1 MDISIIISGNLTGFS
16 RFYASANAND
26 IYNEAKFDFDYRNFL
41 TFINAGEKAY
51 AISFSPK
58 VIAVSLITRIL
69 DSFRRPGILVV
80 TALVPRYQL
89 VSGTLNA
96 QDKSA
101 IYRLLNEINDKFY
114 EKNFLNGM
122 VNQNP
127 AVLMQDYYSDIL
139 RNYAL
144 VSDRM
149 QKAINTT
156 IEVNAPNKRIG
167 YVSTS
172 EKDMPKY
179 LSSLMRKSY
188 NGYHHVFFA
197 DKAPTNI
204 DEPAEEIVTYR
215 ARVENG
221 NRNVPGEVRLTDKIP
236 TVVPEQGE
244 KPLSNTNFTYGQVL
258 NGEAGSDI
266 IATIENDTI
275 VLSFRFPKE
284 EKTIYFKF
292 FDGAN
297 ELPIPLI
304 RPILVESNGT
314 LMPISTDSF
323 TFYGKEI
330 YGRKT
335 IKSGNPE
342 YTVDSSTSVIDLQRY
357 NNGATINVYVSKG
370 WTWTFDP
377 KINNRPTSIKPI
389 SITLVNKYTG
399 EKKYIARVTGYASER
414 LSGTPQEWEMQVES
428 DYYKSAT
435 FPAIG
440 PYRLEPKP
448 QPTPASHGGSHGGN
462 GTNVQRGGT
471 STRTAGNSG
480 QQFKLSGGQNDTA
493 KEQARIEAEK
503 KKRYIQIGIY
513 AVVAIICC
521 IGGWWAYT
529 KINPTKPDDPTPD
542 NNPIIAKETSAT
554 KNVEFRFIDCNGKE
568 VTESTLEQL
577 SISLEPMSIVEETSG
592 VKSYNLTYDTEAD
605 PAHTITIHVSYKD
618 VNMLRD
624 RFENSMIIHSLSDVV
639 DIPLSVSISDIN
651 LYNQIIKGVNP
662 TDYPKYHKQIEDIIK
677 NRNENY
683 GFLLAKAI
691 KPYEPKESDNNN
703 PKVDNNPKTD
713 NTKTDPS
720 TSTSDIPTELD
731 AVWLAMQDLNRMKGE
746 KYSSNAAKKR
756 IASLKSVLYKIG
768 KGQRPNSSEG
778 LGSEQKKIVDDLM
791 QLKDDIDGLPET
803 TEPQQNRKLELQIK
817 YKEFLQKG
825 DSNGKISL
833 STANA
838 ALSLRGKVTSAQKA
852 KN

>member
-16 RFYASANAND
+16 RFYASPNAND
-26 IYNEAKFDFDYRNFL
+26 IYNDAKFDFDYRNFL

-80 TALVPRYQL
+80 TALIPRYQL
-89 VSGTLNA
+89 VSGNLNA

-114 EKNFLNGM
+114 EKNFMNGM

-156 IEVNAPNKRIG
+156 IEVNSPNKRIG
-167 YVSTS
+167 YISTS
-172 EKDMPKY
+172 EKDMPEY

-204 DEPAEEIVTYR
+204 DEPAKEIVTYR
-215 ARVENG
+215 ARIENG

-244 KPLSNTNFTYGQVL
+244 RPLSNTNFTYDQVL
-258 NGEAGSDI
+258 KGEAGSDI

-314 LMPISTDSF
+314 SMPISTDSF

-335 IKSGNPE
+335 IKSGNSE
-342 YTVDSSTSVIDLQRY
+342 YTVDSSSSVIDLQRY

-370 WTWTFDP
+370 WIWNFSP
-377 KINNRPTSIKPI
+377 SINNRPATIKPI
-389 SITLVNKYTG
+389 DITLINKYTG
-399 EKKYIARVTGYASER
+399 EQKRLSHITGATSER
-414 LSGTPQEWEMQVES
+414 LSGTPQEWEMRIDS
-428 DYYKSAT
+428 DYYESICVPAT
-435 FPAIG
+435 A
-440 PYRLEPKP
+440 PYRLNIKR
-448 QPTPASHGGSHGGN
+448 QPTPSNHGGGNGGHGGN
-462 GTNVQRGGT
+462 VQRNGEGT
-471 STRTAGNSG
+471 RSQSHSSSNQGLKFTNG
-480 QQFKLSGGQNDTA
+480 QSNEA
-493 KEQARIEAEK
+493 KDAARLKEEQ
-503 KKRYIQIGIY
+503 KKRYIQYGIY

-521 IGGWWAYT
+521 IGGWWGYT
-529 KINPTKPDDPTPD
+529 KLNPTKPDDPTPD
-542 NNPIIAKETSAT
+542 NPVIATETSAT
-554 KNVEFRFIDCNGKE
+554 KNVFIKFIDFDGDPLNETTVKKLSVTFEPSSIVSKSDDGYAITYDTTANPPYKVKVNISFQDISMLKKGFQNIFEIQNLEDVVEIPLSVKTSDIKVFDQLEAGVNAKDYDDYHKKINGEGGIVDRNYEYGILLNNKLGPKPEAKPKKE
-568 VTESTLEQL
+568 ETPEKIVKKETN
-577 SISLEPMSIVEETSG
+577 VEETS
-592 VKSYNLTYDTEAD
+592 K
-605 PAHTITIHVSYKD
+605 
-618 VNMLRD
+618 
-624 RFENSMIIHSLSDVV
+624 
-639 DIPLSVSISDIN
+639 
-651 LYNQIIKGVNP
+651 
-662 TDYPKYHKQIEDIIK
+662 
-677 NRNENY
+677 
-683 GFLLAKAI
+683 
-691 KPYEPKESDNNN
+691 
-703 PKVDNNPKTD
+703 
-713 NTKTDPS
+713 
-720 TSTSDIPTELD
+720 SDIPSDLD
-731 AVWLAMQDLNRMKGE
+731 EIWLTIEHLNGKKGDQYKSHNAQARITTLKSILAGFKRGKIPVNDNNLSTDQARIVRDLISMKSKIENSNNADLKE
-746 KYSSNAAKKR
+746 KFYKQLANKK
-756 IASLKSVLYKIG
+756 SLKQVEDITKS
-768 KGQRPNSSEG
+768 
-778 LGSEQKKIVDDLM
+778 GSYFNN
-791 QLKDDIDGLPET
+791 QLK
-803 TEPQQNRKLELQIK
+803 
-817 YKEFLQKG
+817 
-825 DSNGKISL
+825 
-833 STANA
+833 
-838 ALSLRGKVTSAQKA
+838 
-852 KN
+852 

>member
-16 RFYASANAND
+16 RFYASPNAND
-26 IYNEAKFDFDYRNFL
+26 IYNDAKFDFDYRNFL

-80 TALVPRYQL
+80 TALIPRYQL

-114 EKNFLNGM
+114 EKNFMNGM

-149 QKAINTT
+149 QKAINST
-156 IEVNAPNKRIG
+156 IEVNSPNKRIG
-167 YVSTS
+167 YISTN

-215 ARVENG
+215 ARIENG

-244 KPLSNTNFTYGQVL
+244 RPLSNTNFTYGQVL
-258 NGEAGSDI
+258 NGEAGADI

-284 EKTIYFKF
+284 EKTIFFKF

-314 LMPISTDSF
+314 SMPISTDSF

-342 YTVDSSTSVIDLQRY
+342 YTVDSSTANIDLQRY

-377 KINNRPTSIKPI
+377 KINNRPTTIKPV

-399 EKKYIARVTGYASER
+399 EKKYIARVTGYTSER

-440 PYRLEPKP
+440 PYRLDPKP
-448 QPTPASHGGSHGGN
+448 QPIQSNHGSGIGGHGGN
-462 GTNVQRGGT
+462 VQRNGEGT
-471 STRTAGNSG
+471 RSQGHSSSNQGLKFTNG
-480 QQFKLSGGQNDTA
+480 QSNEA
-493 KEQARIEAEK
+493 KEAARLKEEQ
-503 KKRYIQIGIY
+503 KKRYIQYSIY

-521 IGGWWAYT
+521 IGGYFAYGLLSNKKNNLEIKPVLFSFIGSDNIEIKDAKLLNLLDFNLT
-529 KINPTKPDDPTPD
+529 SHNVKISDTDESNR
-542 NNPIIAKETSAT
+542 KE
-554 KNVEFRFIDCNGKE
+554 F
-568 VTESTLEQL
+568 
-577 SISLEPMSIVEETSG
+577 
-592 VKSYNLTYDTEAD
+592 SYNKDEEYS
-605 PAHTITIHVSYKD
+605 ITALVS
-618 VNMLRD
+618 LRD
-624 RFENSMIIHSLSDVV
+624 VPENEEIILFDKTIPSSDITDPYKVV
-639 DIPLSVSISDIN
+639 LSVSE
-651 LYNQIIKGVNP
+651 
-662 TDYPKYHKQIEDIIK
+662 EDLLCYSSLLSK
-677 NRNENY
+677 ELPEAKSFNKRVQSLKDRNELKFAN
-683 GFLLAKAI
+683 LLLSMYNPI
-691 KPYEPKESDNNN
+691 KQQDDVRIQQENER
-703 PKVDNNPKTD
+703 
-713 NTKTDPS
+713 
-720 TSTSDIPTELD
+720 
-731 AVWLAMQDLNRMKGE
+731 LAQQQAEQKRPEDERE
-746 KYSSNAAKKR
+746 REAAKKR
-756 IASLKSVLYKIG
+756 VNWALLDRVDATLSTIEKVTADANQKGVEIPPTYKKRMEELPNMIG
-768 KGQRPNSSEG
+768 ALRRGERPAAREGELSNEQIKKIQEIWRNKDNDHYVKYKGQFKNVSSLTEFANIIK
-778 LGSEQKKIVDDLM
+778 SRKI
-791 QLKDDIDGLPET
+791 Q
-803 TEPQQNRKLELQIK
+803 
-817 YKEFLQKG
+817 
-825 DSNGKISL
+825 
-833 STANA
+833 
-838 ALSLRGKVTSAQKA
+838 
-852 KN
+852 

>member
-16 RFYASANAND
+16 RFYASPNAND

-139 RNYAL
+139 RNYVL
-144 VSDRM
+144 VGDRM

-156 IEVNAPNKRIG
+156 IEVNSPNKRIG

-204 DEPAEEIVTYR
+204 DEPADEIVTYR
-215 ARVENG
+215 VRIENG

-236 TVVPEQGE
+236 TVTPEQGE
-244 KPLSNTNFTYGQVL
+244 RPLSNTNFTYGQVL
-258 NGEAGSDI
+258 NGEAGPDI
-266 IATIENDTI
+266 IGTIENDTI
-275 VLSFRFPKE
+275 VMSFRFPKE
-284 EKTIYFKF
+284 EKTVYFKF

-297 ELPIPLI
+297 ELLIPLI

-314 LMPISTDSF
+314 SLNLSSDSF

-342 YTVDSSTSVIDLQRY
+342 YTIDPTTSMLDLQRC
-357 NNGATINVYVSKG
+357 NNGSTVNIYVRRGWELIFNFRNANYPKTIILTNRYTHEQERFDNVRDS
-370 WTWTFDP
+370 
-377 KINNRPTSIKPI
+377 INRLIPG
-389 SITLVNKYTG
+389 NK
-399 EKKYIARVTGYASER
+399 SEWDMEI
-414 LSGTPQEWEMQVES
+414 LS
-428 DYYKSAT
+428 DYYETVKIPAT
-435 FPAIG
+435 TTQFNLNRKKQNPPIQD
-440 PYRLEPKP
+440 R
-448 QPTPASHGGSHGGN
+448 GN
-462 GTNVQRGGT
+462 SGHGTNVQRGGSGT
-471 STRTAGNSG
+471 KTQGNSG
-480 QQFKLSGGQNDTA
+480 QQIRLSGGGNDSA

-503 KKRYIQIGIY
+503 KKRLIQYCIY

-521 IGGWWAYT
+521 IGGWCGYT
-529 KINPTKPDDPTPD
+529 IWKGDKGGDEIQPN
-542 NNPIIAKETSAT
+542 ESWVT
-554 KNVEFRFIDCNGKE
+554 KNVIF
-568 VTESTLEQL
+568 
-577 SISLEPMSIVEETSG
+577 SLEDGSVNQPTIEDDNLALLDFTIASNSAKIEDGENQYSKTITYNPENSNDTIIVRVTFNKIDEAEPLIFAFNRYTIDELNEGINSIVLSVKNSELTSYRELKNEKIPENWESQLKRMANDSDKN
-592 VKSYNLTYDTEAD
+592 VRAYAIHLVSLKNEIDAKAKADAEAKAKAD
-605 PAHTITIHVSYKD
+605 ADAKAKAKAEAEAKAKKEAESKTQTKAPK
-618 VNMLRD
+618 
-624 RFENSMIIHSLSDVV
+624 FEISWTLSDVRSKKGKEEYKGYDKQLTAIDKCLTSLKAGKV
-639 DIPLSVSISDIN
+639 NIPDNLPSNFVQILNNLKALDSRINAISDTETQKE
-651 LYNQIIKGVNP
+651 L
-662 TDYPKYHKQIEDIIK
+662 KQI
-677 NRNENY
+677 
-683 GFLLAKAI
+683 F
-691 KPYEPKESDNNN
+691 KEE
-703 PKVDNNPKTD
+703 
-713 NTKTDPS
+713 
-720 TSTSDIPTELD
+720 I
-731 AVWLAMQDLNRMKGE
+731 
-746 KYSSNAAKKR
+746 
-756 IASLKSVLYKIG
+756 
-768 KGQRPNSSEG
+768 
-778 LGSEQKKIVDDLM
+778 QKKSESVNKEQDNLVGTCK
-791 QLKDDIDGLPET
+791 L
-803 TEPQQNRKLELQIK
+803 QNKIRNAERKQNN
-817 YKEFLQKG
+817 Q
-825 DSNGKISL
+825 
-833 STANA
+833 
-838 ALSLRGKVTSAQKA
+838 
-852 KN
+852 